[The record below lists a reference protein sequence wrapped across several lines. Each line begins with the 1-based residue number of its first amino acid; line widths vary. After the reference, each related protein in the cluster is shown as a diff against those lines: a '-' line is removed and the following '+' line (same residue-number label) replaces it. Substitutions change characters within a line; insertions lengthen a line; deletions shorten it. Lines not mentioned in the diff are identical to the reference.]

1 MRDIL
6 FFNILK
12 HAYIYFLHI
21 SSRNIE
27 KLNILRPEI

>member
-12 HAYIYFLHI
+12 HTYIYFLYI
-21 SSRNIE
+21 KSRNIE
-27 KLNILRPEI
+27 KSNILSPKN